1 MLSTD
6 NWCIKVAQRIY
17 GPYTMDQLT
26 EFAREGR
33 LTGSTMLSPAG
44 GNMWR
49 AARQYPAFHA
59 LLDKSNKKTKKGFG
73 KNKTAQ
79 SSGFEEGA
87 IVNFIIMFDVISGA
101 ASRLEQVI
109 RNLGPAFRLTDNVW
123 TVQSEL
129 SVVGVKN
136 EIVPH
141 LQVREPVF
149 IVDCQRGRSVWQNFV
164 PETHAR
170 LSKAWTG
177 IGVQLH

>member
-6 NWCIKVAQRIY
+6 NWSIKVAQRIY
-17 GPYTMDQLT
+17 GPYTMDQLSA
-26 EFAREGR
+26 FAQEGR
-33 LTGSTMLSPAG
+33 LTASTMLSPAG

-49 AARQYPAFHA
+49 AARQYPTFQK
-59 LLDKSNKKTKKGFG
+59 LLNRSTKTNKKGFG
-73 KNKTAQ
+73 KTK
-79 SSGFEEGA
+79 SSQTSSFEEGA
-87 IVNFIIMFDVISGA
+87 IVNFIVIFDVISGC
-101 ASRLEQVI
+101 ASRLEQVL
-109 RNLGPAFRLTDNVW
+109 RNIGPAFRLADNVW

-149 IVDCQRGRSVWQNFV
+149 IIDCQRGRSVWQNFV

-170 LSKAWTG
+170 MTKAWTG
-177 IGVQLH
+177 LGLQLQ